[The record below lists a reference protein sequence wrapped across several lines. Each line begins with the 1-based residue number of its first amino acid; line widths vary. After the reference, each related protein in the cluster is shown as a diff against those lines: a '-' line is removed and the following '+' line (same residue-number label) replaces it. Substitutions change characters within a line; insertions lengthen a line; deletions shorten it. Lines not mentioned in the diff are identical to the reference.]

1 VLKNYLKNA
10 IIDANKNGRA
20 LLYKTE
26 LDRKETA
33 MNKGAKIAIVIIYSM
48 VVLMALVLIVGIA
61 ASVARYGFI
70 GALEQALSERGL
82 LVGTDSQ
89 AQEQPSLMQD
99 ITSGEQELETLPEQQ
114 ELSLF
119 DYEKTH
125 KPLYEDYLKIAEDMP
140 IIEAVAIL
148 GKPHYMDCAA
158 GSRYLIWETV
168 DGGEIMIR
176 MRFPGYDGTQI
187 LDINTPDYGGTY
199 VSSFYY
205 NGPMEDEPETEQAT
219 NKLQEMFGFERTAE
233 LESIFDFDRTHEP
246 TNQEVQS
253 IRKGMSYAEVIAIAG
268 KPHGYYE
275 CGEFEDGDYT
285 VFWCTQEGYEPC
297 ARWICFRLPDAYES
311 EQERWSNAWVS
322 DINAG

>member
-1 VLKNYLKNA
+1 MQTKADVHCYIKQILQ
-10 IIDANKNGRA
+10 
-20 LLYKTE
+20 
-26 LDRKETA
+26 RKGTA
-33 MNKGAKIAIVIIYSM
+33 MSKGAKIAIIIIYSM
-48 VVLMALVLIVGIA
+48 VVLVALVLIVGVFS
-61 ASVARYGFI
+61 SVAKHGWI
-70 GALEQALSERGL
+70 GALEQVLERQEL
-82 LVGTDSQ
+82 FVGTDSL
-89 AQEQPSLMQD
+89 AQEQQNGMQD
-99 ITSGEQELETLPEQQ
+99 HTSDSQELETLPEQQ

-158 GSRYLIWETV
+158 GNRYLIWETA
-168 DGGEIMIR
+168 DGGEAVIR

-199 VSSFYY
+199 VSYFYY
-205 NGPMEDEPETEQAT
+205 NGPMEDEPEIEQET
-219 NKLQEMFGFERTAE
+219 NKLQERFGFERTAE

-246 TNQEVQS
+246 VNQEVQS

-285 VFWCTQEGYEPC
+285 VFWCTQEGYEPYSI
-297 ARWICFRLPDAYES
+297 WVSFTLSDAYES

-322 DINAG
+322 DKNAG

>member
-1 VLKNYLKNA
+1 
-10 IIDANKNGRA
+10 
-20 LLYKTE
+20 
-26 LDRKETA
+26 

-48 VVLMALVLIVGIA
+48 VVLMALVLIVGVA
-61 ASVARYGFI
+61 SSVAKHGFI

-99 ITSGEQELETLPEQQ
+99 ITSGVQELETIPEQQ

-158 GSRYLIWETV
+158 GNRYLIWETA
-168 DGGEIMIR
+168 DGGEAVIR

-199 VSSFYY
+199 VSYFYY
-205 NGPMEDEPETEQAT
+205 NGPMEDEPESEQET
-219 NKLQEMFGFERTAE
+219 NKLQERFGFERTAE

-297 ARWICFRLPDAYES
+297 DRWICFRLPDAYES

>member
-1 VLKNYLKNA
+1 M
-10 IIDANKNGRA
+10 
-20 LLYKTE
+20 LYETE
-26 LDRKETA
+26 LDRKGTA

-48 VVLMALVLIVGIA
+48 VVLMALILIVGIA
-61 ASVARYGFI
+61 ASVAKHGFI
-70 GALEQALSERGL
+70 GALEQTLSERGL

-89 AQEQPSLMQD
+89 APEQPSLMQD
-99 ITSGEQELETLPEQQ
+99 ITSGEQELETIPEQQ

-125 KPLYEDYLKIAEDMP
+125 KPLYEDYLKLAQDMT
-140 IIEAVAIL
+140 ILEAVAIL

-158 GSRYLIWETV
+158 GSRYLIWETA
-168 DGGEIMIR
+168 DGGEAVIR
-176 MRFPGYDGTQI
+176 MLFPGYDGTQI

-199 VSSFYY
+199 VSYFYY
-205 NGPMEDEPETEQAT
+205 NGPMEDEPEIEQET

-322 DINAG
+322 DITAG

>member
-1 VLKNYLKNA
+1 MNKTQKILLISFSALLALLLVALFVA
-10 IIDANKNGRA
+10 AGVSVAKNG
-20 LLYKTE
+20 
-26 LDRKETA
+26 
-33 MNKGAKIAIVIIYSM
+33 MQG
-48 VVLMALVLIVGIA
+48 
-61 ASVARYGFI
+61 
-70 GALEQALSERGL
+70 
-82 LVGTDSQ
+82 LVGELFGDTMTQ
-89 AQEQPSLMQD
+89 APETMPEEQTTQSEAD
-99 ITSGEQELETLPEQQ
+99 IMDI
-114 ELSLF
+114 LF
-119 DYEKTH
+119 DLDQTH
-125 KPLYEDYLKIAEDMP
+125 KPLYEDYLKLAQDMT

-187 LDINTPDYGGTY
+187 LDINTPDYGDTY

-246 TNQEVQS
+246 TNREVQS

-322 DINAG
+322 DISAG

>member
-1 VLKNYLKNA
+1 
-10 IIDANKNGRA
+10 
-20 LLYKTE
+20 
-26 LDRKETA
+26 
-33 MNKGAKIAIVIIYSM
+33 MP
-48 VVLMALVLIVGIA
+48 
-61 ASVARYGFI
+61 
-70 GALEQALSERGL
+70 
-82 LVGTDSQ
+82 
-89 AQEQPSLMQD
+89 QEQTTQSEAD
-99 ITSGEQELETLPEQQ
+99 IMDI
-114 ELSLF
+114 LF
-119 DYEKTH
+119 DLDQTH
-125 KPLYEDYLKIAEDMP
+125 KPLYEDYLKLAQDMT
-140 IIEAVAIL
+140 ILEAVAIL

-322 DINAG
+322 DITAG

>member
-1 VLKNYLKNA
+1 
-10 IIDANKNGRA
+10 
-20 LLYKTE
+20 
-26 LDRKETA
+26 
-33 MNKGAKIAIVIIYSM
+33 MSKGAKIAIIIIYSM
-48 VVLMALVLIVGIA
+48 VVLVALVLIVGVFS
-61 ASVARYGFI
+61 SVAQHGWI
-70 GALEQALSERGL
+70 GALEQVLERQEL
-82 LVGTDSQ
+82 FVGTDSQ
-89 AQEQPSLMQD
+89 AQDQQSGMQD
-99 ITSGEQELETLPEQQ
+99 HTSDSQELETLPEQQ

-168 DGGEIMIR
+168 DGGEAVIR

-205 NGPMEDEPETEQAT
+205 NGPMEDEPEIEQET
-219 NKLQEMFGFERTAE
+219 NKLQEMFGFERTLE

-246 TNQEVQS
+246 TNQEVRS

-285 VFWCTQEGYEPC
+285 VFWCTQEGNEPYYF
-297 ARWICFRLPDAYES
+297 WVSFTLSDAYES

-322 DINAG
+322 DINVG